1 LVGIQGTGKSLT
13 AKTIASEWNL
23 PLLRLDIGRLFGG
36 IVGESESRVR
46 QMINLAEALSPC
58 ILWIDEIDK
67 AFSEQTQNTDSGTT
81 NRVLGTFLIWLSEK
95 TSQVFVVAT
104 ANNLSMLPLEL
115 LRKGRFDEIFF
126 IDLPILEERE
136 KIFQVFLKRLRPNN
150 LNLFDLTKL
159 ASESSGFSGAEME
172 QAIIEGMHIAFNDKR
187 EFTTEDI
194 LVGLKQIIP
203 LSQMESERMQELQ
216 NWVLSG
222 RIRLASE
229 KSF

>member
-1 LVGIQGTGKSLT
+1 
-13 AKTIASEWNL
+13 
-23 PLLRLDIGRLFGG
+23 
-36 IVGESESRVR
+36 
-46 QMINLAEALSPC
+46 M
-58 ILWIDEIDK
+58 
-67 AFSEQTQNTDSGTT
+67 
-81 NRVLGTFLIWLSEK
+81 
-95 TSQVFVVAT
+95 
-104 ANNLSMLPLEL
+104 
-115 LRKGRFDEIFF
+115 
-126 IDLPILEERE
+126 
-136 KIFQVFLKRLRPNN
+136 KRLRPNN

>member
-1 LVGIQGTGKSLT
+1 
-13 AKTIASEWNL
+13 
-23 PLLRLDIGRLFGG
+23 
-36 IVGESESRVR
+36 
-46 QMINLAEALSPC
+46 
-58 ILWIDEIDK
+58 
-67 AFSEQTQNTDSGTT
+67 
-81 NRVLGTFLIWLSEK
+81 
-95 TSQVFVVAT
+95 
-104 ANNLSMLPLEL
+104 MLPLEL

>member
-1 LVGIQGTGKSLT
+1 
-13 AKTIASEWNL
+13 
-23 PLLRLDIGRLFGG
+23 
-36 IVGESESRVR
+36 
-46 QMINLAEALSPC
+46 
-58 ILWIDEIDK
+58 
-67 AFSEQTQNTDSGTT
+67 
-81 NRVLGTFLIWLSEK
+81 
-95 TSQVFVVAT
+95 
-104 ANNLSMLPLEL
+104 
-115 LRKGRFDEIFF
+115 
-126 IDLPILEERE
+126 
-136 KIFQVFLKRLRPNN
+136 
-150 LNLFDLTKL
+150 
-159 ASESSGFSGAEME
+159 ME